1 MAKKRRKEEK
11 KEVFEKPEFDEVE
24 FMQKEIATTKVAMI
38 TILFALPIAVVSFGI
53 TLVGL
58 PAAGFLIGIGSVF
71 LLKYV
76 LEFFNVDTEQ
86 FELKDKLGN
95 GAMFFFTW
103 LAVWVLILNVPFT
116 DLTNP
121 NIGTVTIVGCSN
133 PSTLKLKG
141 GIQNA
146 CEIDAPSA
154 SITIESKITDNSDVS
169 SVTIHITSPTT
180 TTADMFELSGDK
192 YAYYLTLAE
201 GENLDFYIVA
211 EDVNGHTETTPSYRV
226 NVS

>member
-11 KEVFEKPEFDEVE
+11 KEVFKRPEFDEIE
-24 FMQKEIATTKVAMI
+24 FMQKEIATTKVAVI

-76 LEFFNVDTEQ
+76 LEFFNVDTKQ
-86 FELKDKLGN
+86 FEWKDKLGN

-121 NIGTVTIVGCSN
+121 NIGSITIVGCSD
-133 PSTLKLKG
+133 PATLKLKSD
-141 GIQNA
+141 IQNV
-146 CEIDAPSA
+146 CEIDST
-154 SITIESKITDNSDVS
+154 STILTIESKITDNSDVR
-169 SVTIHITSPTT
+169 SVTIHITSPTSIT
-180 TTADMFELSGDK
+180 TDMNGLPSDK
-192 YAYYLTLAE
+192 YAYYLTLTE
-201 GENLDFYIVA
+201 GETLDFFIVA
-211 EDVNGHTETTPSYRV
+211 EDVNGHTETSSPYV
-226 NVS
+226 VIVS